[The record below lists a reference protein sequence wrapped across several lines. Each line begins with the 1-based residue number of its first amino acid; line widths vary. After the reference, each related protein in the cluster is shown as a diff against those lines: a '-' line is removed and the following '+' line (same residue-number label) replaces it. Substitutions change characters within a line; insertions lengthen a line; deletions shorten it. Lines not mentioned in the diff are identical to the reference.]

1 MSALLA
7 TRFELET
14 KIYPIVSGSAERDA
28 YGEPAI
34 SNARTDETC
43 LVDVTGRYEE

>member
-1 MSALLA
+1 MIALLA

-28 YGEPAI
+28 YGTPAI

-43 LVDVTGRYEE
+43 LVDVTGRCEE